1 MKKIFKYRG
10 VREIFGFIITLL
22 SVEYGILKI
31 HSILFTLRE
40 SGCSYEQQDTPISV
54 ACVHKRM
61 PKLACRWL
69 LLRSSIRLRP
79 WTPWIWGILDFRSI
93 RVIFRFFERLLQEK
107 FESVFSTIGR
117 QKGSIRSLVSLSGI
131 VKTPRL

>member
-40 SGCSYEQQDTPISV
+40 S
-54 ACVHKRM
+54 R
-61 PKLACRWL
+61 
-69 LLRSSIRLRP
+69 
-79 WTPWIWGILDFRSI
+79 
-93 RVIFRFFERLLQEK
+93 
-107 FESVFSTIGR
+107 
-117 QKGSIRSLVSLSGI
+117 
-131 VKTPRL
+131 